1 MKKLTIFLMT
11 LLLAGCVTDH
21 TAEKPYKLDDNFI
34 FDENELYIEIRQKAT
49 EAYYFQH
56 LYKIYTTSE
65 QAAYLLAGDG
75 LLTTKLNG
83 IPIQALEL
91 SVDEVIETSNDTIYE
106 LYPYFKVTDEQME
119 KIGDEIT
126 SFTISN
132 GNKEI
137 FSFEHS
143 PIYVNHNY
151 YRFTLEGGYKEH
163 ENDVASLGL
172 KNQTANNLAIKQ
184 LFLEDIYSNRLVMQ
198 EKHIN
203 FKVGDTIKLP
213 FNRKLLEDNGLEGVI
228 GVYALL
234 EDGQEIFLTE
244 APYTIENY
252 HQQQLEQFIQ
262 SVESRRKGTA
272 AS

>member
-1 MKKLTIFLMT
+1 MKKLTIFLMP
-11 LLLAGCVTDH
+11 LLLAGCTMDYS
-21 TAEKPYKLDDNFI
+21 AEKPYKIDDNFI

-49 EAYYFQH
+49 EAYYFEH

-65 QAAYLLAGDG
+65 QAAYLLAGEG

-83 IPIQALEL
+83 IPVQNLEL
-91 SVDEVIETSNDTIYE
+91 SIGEIIETSNDTIYE
-106 LYPYFKVTDEQME
+106 LYPYINVTDEQME
-119 KIGDEIT
+119 KIGDELT

-184 LFLEDIYSNRLVMQ
+184 LFVEDINSKRYVIQ

-203 FKVGDTIKLP
+203 YKIGDTIKLP
-213 FNRKLLEDNGLEGVI
+213 FNRQLLEDNGLEGVI

-234 EDGQEIFLTE
+234 EDDQEIFLTE
-244 APYTIENY
+244 APFTIENY
-252 HQQQLEQFIQ
+252 NQQRLEQFIQ
-262 SVESRRKGTA
+262 IVESRN
-272 AS
+272 